1 MEPLK
6 DIYNE
11 AYVQKLTA
19 DIKSV
24 NLEFDA
30 EACSRLILQPDWQAL
45 ELMERKRRITE
56 ALHETL
62 PASYPEALKILV
74 QVAPSYSGLAGIV
87 FPDFVQ
93 CYGLEFW
100 EESID
105 ALEILTEYST
115 AEFAVRPYFIQDTE
129 RMISQSEIW
138 AESSNE
144 HVRRLAS
151 EGSRPRL
158 PWGISVPTFK
168 QDPTPILPILEKLK
182 EDESLY
188 VRRSVANSLNDI
200 TKTHPDLFIEIANNW
215 YGESVDTDWIIKHA
229 SRSLLKK
236 GDKQVLALFG
246 YENSHNLHI
255 QEFEFKTAS
264 IKVGER
270 VDFSFDLYSE
280 VGTKLR
286 VDYAIDYVKA
296 RGNRTRKV
304 FKLSETS
311 IQKNETKSYSRTH
324 AFEDLSTR
332 KHHPGLHQ
340 LTIIVN
346 GEEKVSVE
354 FEVG

>member
-6 DIYNE
+6 EVYNE
-11 AYVQKLTA
+11 QYVQTLTA
-19 DIKSV
+19 DVKKV
-24 NLEFDA
+24 YPDFQVQ
-30 EACSRLILQPDWQAL
+30 ACKEIIFQPDWSTL

-62 PASYPEALKILV
+62 PSAYPEALAILLK
-74 QVAPSYSGLAGIV
+74 VAPPYQRMAGIV

-93 CYGLEFW
+93 CYGLDHW
-100 EESID
+100 KESMD
-105 ALEILTEYST
+105 AFEVLTEYST
-115 AEFAVRPYFIQDTE
+115 AEFAVRPFFLKDTPK
-129 RMISQSEIW
+129 MIEQCLEW
-138 AESSNE
+138 ADSSNE

-158 PWGISVPTFK
+158 PWGITVPAFK

-182 EDESLY
+182 TDESLY

-200 TKTHPDLFIEIANNW
+200 TKTHPEMFREIAQEW
-215 YGESVDTDWIIKHA
+215 IGAHQDTDWIIKHA

-236 GDKQVLALFG
+236 GDKPILALFG
-246 YENSHNLHI
+246 YENSHTLHI
-255 QEFEFKTAS
+255 NEFQCSTPP
-264 IKVGER
+264 INIGER
-270 VDFSFDLYSE
+270 VDFSFEITAE
-280 VGTKLR
+280 VETKLR
-286 VDYAIDYVKA
+286 IEYAIDYVKA

-311 IQKNETKSYSRTH
+311 IKENETKTYARTH
-324 AFEDLSTR
+324 AFKDLSTR
-332 KHHPGLHQ
+332 IHYPGLHQ

-354 FEVG
+354 FEIH